1 MTLPSSLAL
10 PFPDRAAAAER
21 LAQTLSARRGRHPL
35 VVAIPRGAVPIA
47 RLVADRL
54 GGELDVVLVRKI
66 GAPGNPEFA
75 VASVD
80 ESGWLYVAPHAPQAG
95 ADPDYLEREAARQLA
110 LIRQRRARYT
120 PGRAALDARGR
131 DVIVVDDGMAT
142 GATMRA
148 AVHALRQQ
156 LPASLTC
163 AVPVASR
170 EALETVRPFV
180 DSLVCLAAPAW
191 FEGVGQFYLDF
202 RQVGDDEVVRALAAD
217 DGA

>member
-1 MTLPSSLAL
+1 MIRPTPPDL
-10 PFPDRAAAAER
+10 PFSDRAEAGEA
-21 LAQTLSARRGRHPL
+21 LARALSAHAGRNPL
-35 VVAIPRGAVPIA
+35 VAAIPRGAVPMA
-47 RLVADRL
+47 RPIADRL

-75 VASVD
+75 VGAVD
-80 ESGWLYVAPHAPQAG
+80 ESGWLYVAPHALQVGAG
-95 ADPDYLEREAARQLA
+95 PDYLEREAARQLA
-110 LIRQRRARYT
+110 LIRERRARYT

-148 AVHALRQQ
+148 ALHALRQQ
-156 LPASLTC
+156 DPAALTC

-170 EALETVRPFV
+170 EALQAVRPFV

-191 FEGVGQFYLDF
+191 FDGVGQFYVDF
-202 RQVGDDEVVRALAAD
+202 RQVGDDEVVGALAAGT
-217 DGA
+217 GA